1 MGLPLLAE
9 LPGVAWVGIT
19 EAYIENYAGMY
30 LQRNTRDAL
39 VLASKLSP
47 SLEDKGLAVR
57 TAAPMQSPWR
67 VILIGSEPGRLIE
80 SNIVTNLNPPS
91 QIADTSWIKPGK
103 TAWDWWSGSYAE
115 GVSFKP
121 GMNTAT
127 MEHYVDFCS
136 QTGLPY
142 MLVDA
147 GWAANG
153 TGPNWSRADLTR
165 TVAAID
171 MPAILEHAKA
181 KNVRIWLWAHWSDVQ
196 RQMDEAFPLFEKWG
210 VAGVKIDFMNRD
222 DQWMVDFYHR
232 VVKLAAEHHL
242 MIDFHGAYKPDG
254 IRRTWPN
261 LITREGVM
269 GAEYNKWSGRV
280 TPEHNVTLPFTRM
293 LAGPLDYTP
302 GGFNNV
308 TPAEFEPR
316 NLQPMVMTT
325 RAHQLAL
332 YVILETGLQMLAD
345 YPEIYKGQKELDF
358 LRAVPVVW
366 NETHVITGRPGEYV
380 TIARRN
386 GREWYVGSITGSH
399 AKELEIP
406 LEFLGKG
413 EFIAE
418 IYSDG
423 SGPKQTVEEEKPVT
437 ASTVLH
443 VKMAPAGG
451 QAIRIRP
458 AR

>member
-1 MGLPLLAE
+1 
-9 LPGVAWVGIT
+9 
-19 EAYIENYAGMY
+19 
-30 LQRNTRDAL
+30 
-39 VLASKLSP
+39 
-47 SLEDKGLAVR
+47 
-57 TAAPMQSPWR
+57 
-67 VILIGSEPGRLIE
+67 
-80 SNIVTNLNPPS
+80 
-91 QIADTSWIKPGK
+91 
-103 TAWDWWSGSYAE
+103 
-115 GVSFKP
+115 
-121 GMNTAT
+121 
-127 MEHYVDFCS
+127 
-136 QTGLPY
+136 

-171 MPAILEHAKA
+171 MPAILQHAKT

-254 IRRTWPN
+254 IHRTWPN

-308 TPAEFEPR
+308 TPAEFQPR

-345 YPEIYKGQKELDF
+345 YPEIYKGHKELDF

-366 NETHVITGRPGEYV
+366 DETHVIGGRPAEYL
-380 TIARRN
+380 TMARRN

-399 AKELEIP
+399 GKELDIP

-413 EFIAE
+413 EYLAE

-423 SGPKQTVEEEKPVT
+423 AGPKQTTKEEKAVN

-458 AR
+458 K